1 MLAALL
7 KSIKSR
13 LKVFVAVAFIVIVA
27 ACSFKSLYNRLDE
40 LIPSYVEGMVS
51 LDDVLEEKVE
61 QRTRVLVSWHRNT
74 QLKQYAE
81 LLRTFQ
87 QDLESPLNEQRLL
100 QHMSTM
106 ESLWH
111 SLVVKVNEEM
121 AELLPLL
128 NSEQRK
134 ELFESIYEKNE
145 EFYNEYVDIDED
157 ERVEQ
162 YTETLLDS
170 YEKWLGDL
178 TARQRQAVKQAAPGI
193 SSIAAMRL
201 QQRKLWQHGIQQIL
215 DSSDSNDIKSERL
228 RLFLDRF
235 KASTPPG
242 LAEAMAANKQV
253 FARLTVEVF
262 ENLTSEQKAFFII
275 KTNDYIRI
283 FTELAENR

>member
-7 KSIKSR
+7 KSIKSQMK
-13 LKVFVAVAFIVIVA
+13 LFVAVAFIVIIA
-27 ACSFKSLYNRLDE
+27 ACSFKSLYNRLDD
-40 LIPSYVEGMVS
+40 LIPAYVEGMVS

-61 QRTRVLVSWHRNT
+61 QRTQVLVSWHRNT
-74 QLKQYAE
+74 QLKQYAV

-87 QDLESPLNEQRLL
+87 QDMESPLNEQHLL
-100 QHMSTM
+100 QHMASM

-134 ELFESIYEKNE
+134 ELFESINEKNE
-145 EFYNEYVDIDED
+145 DYYNEYVDIDED
-157 ERVEQ
+157 KRVEQ

-178 TARQRQAVKQAAPGI
+178 TALQRQSVKQAAPAM

-201 QQRKLWQHGIQQIL
+201 QQRKLWQHSIKQIL
-215 DSSDSNDIKSERL
+215 DSSDSNAIKSERL
-228 RLFLDRF
+228 RLFLDGF
-235 KASTPPG
+235 KAGAPAG
-242 LAEAMAANKQV
+242 LAEAIEANKQV

-262 ENLTSEQKAFFII
+262 DNSTAEQKAFFII

>member
-121 AELLPLL
+121 AELLP
-128 NSEQRK
+128 
-134 ELFESIYEKNE
+134 
-145 EFYNEYVDIDED
+145 
-157 ERVEQ
+157 
-162 YTETLLDS
+162 
-170 YEKWLGDL
+170 
-178 TARQRQAVKQAAPGI
+178 
-193 SSIAAMRL
+193 
-201 QQRKLWQHGIQQIL
+201 
-215 DSSDSNDIKSERL
+215 
-228 RLFLDRF
+228 
-235 KASTPPG
+235 
-242 LAEAMAANKQV
+242 
-253 FARLTVEVF
+253 
-262 ENLTSEQKAFFII
+262 
-275 KTNDYIRI
+275 
-283 FTELAENR
+283 